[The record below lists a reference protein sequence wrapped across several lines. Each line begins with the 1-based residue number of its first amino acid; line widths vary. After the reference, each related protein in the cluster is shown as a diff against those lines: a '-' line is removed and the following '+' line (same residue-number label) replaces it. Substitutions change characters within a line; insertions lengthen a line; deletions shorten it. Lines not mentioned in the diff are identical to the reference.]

1 MPGEPGP
8 AGRRRHRRT
17 GDMQRNV
24 PGPDMQES
32 GHVRA
37 RREQDGGARD
47 AAIGIYG
54 LEKP

>member
-1 MPGEPGP
+1 
-8 AGRRRHRRT
+8 
-17 GDMQRNV
+17 MQRNV
-24 PGPDMQES
+24 PGTDMQES

>member
-1 MPGEPGP
+1 
-8 AGRRRHRRT
+8 
-17 GDMQRNV
+17 MQRNV
-24 PGPDMQES
+24 PGPDMS
-32 GHVRA
+32 RLLHVRA